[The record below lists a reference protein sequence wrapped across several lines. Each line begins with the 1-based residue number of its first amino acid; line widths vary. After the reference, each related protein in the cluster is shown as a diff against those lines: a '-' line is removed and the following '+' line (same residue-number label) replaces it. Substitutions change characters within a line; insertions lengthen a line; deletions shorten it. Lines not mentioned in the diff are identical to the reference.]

1 MPKGKH
7 TTIDLD
13 NREELGALPDRSKRS
28 NLNPQIHVEEVGPP
42 RIRENPK
49 RLSSKI
55 SSLTREDRSHKEVG
69 DEESSSDQSVGV
81 NVALSAGKDESSGES
96 SPEESRPTK
105 KAKTNYRVEAEFYS
119 WIMKPLRKT

>member
-1 MPKGKH
+1 MLLFFFFFGFLVLVAVVPKGKH

-28 NLNPQIHVEEVGPP
+28 NLNPQIHIEEVGPP
-42 RIRENPK
+42 RIRENPR

-69 DEESSSDQSVGV
+69 EEESSSG
-81 NVALSAGKDESSGES
+81 
-96 SPEESRPTK
+96 PEC
-105 KAKTNYRVEAEFYS
+105 
-119 WIMKPLRKT
+119 WC

>member
-28 NLNPQIHVEEVGPP
+28 NPNPQIPIEEVGPP
-42 RIRENPK
+42 RIRENPR
-49 RLSSKI
+49 RLSPKI
-55 SSLTREDRSHKEVG
+55 SSSSREERSHNEVSE
-69 DEESSSDQSVGV
+69 EESSSDQSVGV
-81 NVALSAGKDESSGES
+81 NVAPSAGKDESSGES
-96 SPEESRPTK
+96 SLEESRPTK

-119 WIMKPLRKT
+119 